1 MRKIFRGVYLLVYY
15 IVAFNL
21 PSLTI
26 PFVGRIAGK
35 FRTFLCRKLFHSFG
49 DNSSIQKRVYIGSGS
64 NISIGNGS
72 NLGINFRVH
81 NSYLVVGDYV
91 MMGPDILVMGGGHV
105 FSSLDRPM
113 CRQGDIGKTN
123 LVISDD
129 VWIGARVT
137 ILGKVNTIGKGAIIA
152 AGSVVTKTVPD
163 YAIVGGNPA
172 KIIRF
177 RK

>member
-1 MRKIFRGVYLLVYY
+1 M
-15 IVAFNL
+15 
-21 PSLTI
+21 
-26 PFVGRIAGK
+26 
-35 FRTFLCRKLFHSFG
+35 
-49 DNSSIQKRVYIGSGS
+49 
-64 NISIGNGS
+64 
-72 NLGINFRVH
+72 
-81 NSYLVVGDYV
+81 
-91 MMGPDILVMGGGHV
+91 
-105 FSSLDRPM
+105 
-113 CRQGDIGKTN
+113 KTN